1 VFRCFSCSGKSE
13 VDDLFELFTSFPF
26 DEEEEINF
34 FYDQRN
40 TNQGRPTGDFDEFYE
55 ELDRILEEFGKAA
68 EESKEKSYRTFT
80 ISCIHSSS
88 NQTGSDSLLK

>member
-68 EESKEKSYRTFT
+68 EDRRKSLTAHLPLAVST
-80 ISCIHSSS
+80 P
-88 NQTGSDSLLK
+88 L